1 MVGPGVPGRHG
12 GLTKAEA
19 CLAWGRRFH
28 PPQGLLLAG
37 PSPTAGGSAVGRPA
51 ASRAQ
56 RVVTAP
62 SPHLLGHRAGP
73 GPCLVSPC
81 SCSQNGKPPH
91 GSPGP
96 PLPLWPASAGHP
108 TPSSPPRRRLR
119 SDVSFL
125 QPLTACGCSACP
137 WGGHCVSP
145 VEHVGHGYTAALPAP
160 TMVQAAQDSP
170 PQSVLLQASVPVK
183 CVLQS
188 LITGPSARPT
198 VGQREGRAWQ
208 RDLGAMLPSPAPG
221 LLAPSCWATPPTRG
235 QRGCQ
240 PVSHGSSMFGSASC
254 SSGLHLLRSEE
265 QGHTCDATWPGRS
278 AQVFAQAQ
286 SRCCWE
292 GAF

>member
-1 MVGPGVPGRHG
+1 MGEEVPPSSGSVAGRPLSHRGRKCCWQTGCQQGPAG
-12 GLTKAEA
+12 GD
-19 CLAWGRRFH
+19 C
-28 PPQGLLLAG
+28 PIS
-37 PSPTAGGSAVGRPA
+37 PSPWAQDWPWALPGIPLQLLPEWETPHRP
-51 ASRAQ
+51 
-56 RVVTAP
+56 
-62 SPHLLGHRAGP
+62 
-73 GPCLVSPC
+73 
-81 SCSQNGKPPH
+81 
-91 GSPGP
+91 PGP
-96 PLPLWPASAGHP
+96 PLPLWPASAGHL
-108 TPSSPPRRRLR
+108 TPPSPPRRRLR

-125 QPLTACGCSACP
+125 QPLTACGRSACP
-137 WGGHCVSP
+137 WGGHCVCP

-160 TMVQAAQDSP
+160 TAVQAAQDSP

-188 LITGPSARPT
+188 LITGPPARPT

-208 RDLGAMLPSPAPG
+208 RDLGATLPSPAPG

-235 QRGCQ
+235 ERGCQ

-254 SSGLHLLRSEE
+254 SPGLHLLRSEE
-265 QGHTCDATWPGRS
+265 QGHTRDATWPGRS